1 MNVRKTRFTNKRLV
15 TSWVTINL
23 IRRQWW
29 IFMHFKPFF
38 LSPKRIPI
46 EENDQQNNNNNKN
59 SCFFPVSGNKKKIKE
74 SYNFSLFR
82 FVSIVFCCLFW
93 LFSSLLLFFLFK
105 LQLFWPFT
113 WMIAVAFTS
122 GYGGK
127 AQRKKEGKTGRE
139 REGAACCWFP
149 YTEQTLRNCC
159 GQNNNYKSATVDIGA
174 ATMDFYGHF
183 NGWWSVIGPFGYSTV
198 WMVS

>member
-15 TSWVTINL
+15 TSWVTINQ

-38 LSPKRIPI
+38 VSKKRTSI

-59 SCFFPVSGNKKKIKE
+59 SCFPSFWQQKENKGKLQFLIVS
-74 SYNFSLFR
+74 FRLF
-82 FVSIVFCCLFW
+82 FVAYFDCFLLCCCCC
-93 LFSSLLLFFLFK
+93 FFLFK

-113 WMIAVAFTS
+113 WMIAVAITS

-127 AQRKKEGKTGRE
+127 AQGKKEGETDIERE
-139 REGAACCWFP
+139 RGRCMLLISIHRTNSEKL
-149 YTEQTLRNCC
+149 LRPKQQLQIGNCRHWSS
-159 GQNNNYKSATVDIGA
+159 NNG
-174 ATMDFYGHF
+174 FL
-183 NGWWSVIGPFGYSTV
+183 WPFQ
-198 WMVS
+198 WMMVRHWAIRLFDRLDG